1 MRNIIG
7 ITSDIKEF
15 VNWWNITFPV
25 DYYWRSKHNI
35 PFNSL
40 AHQESCFID
49 QYIEYS
55 EDLIYQKIKSSEK
68 EEKYQPG
75 HMNWL
80 KPKVYTKEEVDEIFD
95 NLDLEDYD

>member
-1 MRNIIG
+1 MYNSIG
-7 ITSDIKEF
+7 ITSDIQGF

-35 PFNSL
+35 SFNSL

-49 QYIEYS
+49 QCFEYL
-55 EDLIYQKIKSSEK
+55 EDLSYHKAKSIQDKK
-68 EEKYQPG
+68 EVYQPG

-80 KPKVYTKEEVDEIFD
+80 KPKKYSEKEIDEMF
-95 NLDLEDYD
+95 NSLDIENM